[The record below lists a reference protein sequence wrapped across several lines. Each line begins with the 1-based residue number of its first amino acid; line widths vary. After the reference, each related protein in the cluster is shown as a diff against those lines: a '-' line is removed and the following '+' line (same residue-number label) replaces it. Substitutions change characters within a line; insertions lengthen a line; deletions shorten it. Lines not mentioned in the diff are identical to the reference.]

1 MAIGN
6 ERLKAHIHYRTC
18 LSTDTKPKTSNDGDE
33 IYEID
38 TGDTYIWHKTSWIQK
53 IIKNGFLFI
62 GVATGGSATTLVDA
76 LKDFDANLFVN
87 KTIRITIGGIDYY
100 RLIQGASGDTLTF
113 ATLGGVIQVVAGIQ
127 YIIY

>member
-6 ERLKAHIHYRTC
+6 ETRKTNINIRSG
-18 LSTDTKPKTSNDGDE
+18 LSTDTKPIMARDNDE
-33 IYEID
+33 FYEID
-38 TGDTYIWHKTSWIQK
+38 TGDTYIWHKTSWVQK

-113 ATLGGVIQVVAGIQ
+113 ATLGGVIQVVAGTQ

>member
-18 LSTDTKPKTSNDGDE
+18 LSNDTKPTTSNDGDE
-33 IYEID
+33 IYEVD
-38 TGDTYIWHKTSWIQK
+38 TGDTYIWHKTAWVRK
-53 IIKNGFLFI
+53 ITQNSFPLL
-62 GVATGGSATTLVDA
+62 GVATGGSGTTLVDA
-76 LKDFDANLFVN
+76 SKDFDANLYIN

-100 RLIQGASGDTLTF
+100 RLITNVVGDTITF
-113 ATLGGVIQVVAGIQ
+113 ATLGGVIQVVAGTQ